1 MRRCIL
7 LLSTWLADHME
18 NVNIHGITTNR
29 CPVCVA
35 SPKQLGILQKNP
47 LPSHNHMDYE
57 ELYRAGDIERY
68 MNIYTRSL
76 LGERSVQNR
85 VNKQA
90 V

>member
-1 MRRCIL
+1 
-7 LLSTWLADHME
+7 ME
-18 NVNIHGITTNR
+18 NVNIHGIKTNR

-35 SPKQLGILQKNP
+35 SPQQLGILLKNP
-47 LPSHNHMDYE
+47 LPCHNHMDYE
-57 ELYRAGDIERY
+57 ELYWAGDVKRY
-68 MNIYTRSL
+68 VNIYAGSL